1 MHIERMHKMQEC
13 LTEKA
18 VNELEKGVEN
28 VDTSEMGQ
36 VVDMIK
42 DLAEA
47 EYHSIISKAMKK
59 ADEEEEEYDKEL
71 LKSLK
76 AEYGEESGRRY
87 YDHYRYANGRFAP
100 KGRGTRR
107 GYVEPPYYHQMP
119 EDYRRWEDMSD
130 AERMRDLDRMGM
142 GKMYYSEPMSG
153 NNGMSTG
160 THDAREGRAG
170 MSRRSYIET
179 KELHHGD
186 SAADKDAKMKEL
198 EKYMKSLSED
208 VTELFSGMSPE
219 EKQLTKTKLT
229 TLVTKM

>member
-1 MHIERMHKMQEC
+1 MHKFAKQIMDCVKAHVDSIGIENFEGQN
-13 LTEKA
+13 LDDLKDWTEIAKNI
-18 VNELEKGVEN
+18 VCFDKDYSIVE
-28 VDTSEMGQ
+28 
-36 VVDMIK
+36 
-42 DLAEA
+42 
-47 EYHSIISKAMKK
+47 AMKK
-59 ADEEEEEYDKEL
+59 SENEEILRMMEEFGDYP
-71 LKSLK
+71 
-76 AEYGEESGRRY
+76 GRRY
-87 YDHYRYANGRFAP
+87 YDEHRYSNGRFAP

-107 GYVEPPYYHQMP
+107 GYEEPPYYHQMP
-119 EDYRRWEDMSD
+119 EDYHRWEDMTD
-130 AERMRDLDRMGM
+130 AERMRDLDRMSK
-142 GKMYYSEPMSG
+142 GKMYYSEP
-153 NNGMSTG
+153 MSTG
-160 THDAREGRAG
+160 THDAREGRSG

>member
-1 MHIERMHKMQEC
+1 MDIMRMHDMIEKLSEC
-13 LTEKA
+13 AKCEID
-18 VNELEKGVEN
+18 KGIEN
-28 VDTSEMGQ
+28 IDPCEMGQ
-36 VVDMIK
+36 VTDMMK

-47 EYHSIISKAMKK
+47 MYYRTLMKAMEESS
-59 ADEEEEEYDKEL
+59 ADETMEMFERFGD
-71 LKSLK
+71 
-76 AEYGEESGRRY
+76 GRRF
-87 YDHYRYANGRFAP
+87 YDNYRYSNGRFAP

-119 EDYRRWEDMSD
+119 EDYHEWERMPEYD
-130 AERMRDLDRMGM
+130 RMRDLDRMSM

-170 MSRRSYIET
+170 MSRRSYMQT
-179 KELHHGD
+179 KEMHNGN
-186 SAADKDAKMKEL
+186 SPEDKDAKMKEL

-208 VTELFSGMSPE
+208 VTELLSGMSPE

>member
-1 MHIERMHKMQEC
+1 MHKFAKQIMDCVKAHVDGIGIENFEGQN
-13 LTEKA
+13 LDDLKDWTEIAKNI
-18 VNELEKGVEN
+18 VCFDKDYNIVE
-28 VDTSEMGQ
+28 
-36 VVDMIK
+36 
-42 DLAEA
+42 
-47 EYHSIISKAMKK
+47 AMKK
-59 ADEEEEEYDKEL
+59 SEDNEDIIRMFEQYEDYPD
-71 LKSLK
+71 
-76 AEYGEESGRRY
+76 RRF
-87 YDHYRYANGRFAP
+87 YDHYRYANGRFAQ

-119 EDYRRWEDMSD
+119 EDYHRWEDMSD
-130 AERMRDLDRMGM
+130 AERMRDLDRMSH

-153 NNGMSTG
+153 DQMSTG

-170 MSRRSYIET
+170 MSRRSYMET
-179 KELHHGD
+179 KEMHNGN
-186 SAADKDAKMKEL
+186 SPEDKDAKMKEL

>member
-1 MHIERMHKMQEC
+1 MYQMQNQNM
-13 LTEKA
+13 A
-18 VNELEKGVEN
+18 FNQN
-28 VDTSEMGQ
+28 PS
-36 VVDMIK
+36 
-42 DLAEA
+42 
-47 EYHSIISKAMKK
+47 
-59 ADEEEEEYDKEL
+59 
-71 LKSLK
+71 
-76 AEYGEESGRRY
+76 
-87 YDHYRYANGRFAP
+87 YAAYQYNPMQRFQQP
-100 KGRGTRR
+100 
-107 GYVEPPYYHQMP
+107 EPQIPQMQPQFLGIQGYHQMP
-119 EDYRRWEDMSD
+119 EDYHRWEDMSD
-130 AERMRDLDRMGM
+130 AERMRDLDRMSH

-153 NNGMSTG
+153 DQMSTG

-179 KELHHGD
+179 KEMHHGD

>member
-1 MHIERMHKMQEC
+1 MHIERMHKMIEC

-18 VNELEKGVEN
+18 LCEFDKGIEN
-28 VDTSEMGQ
+28 IDTCEMGQ

-42 DLAEA
+42 DLNEA
-47 EYHSIISKAMKK
+47 EYKAVIVKSMKE
-59 ADEEEEEYDKEL
+59 ADEEEKEYDKEL
-71 LKSLK
+71 LRTLK
-76 AEYGEESGRRY
+76 AEYGEEGGRRY
-87 YDHYRYANGRFAP
+87 YDAYRYANGRFAP
-100 KGRGTRR
+100 KGHGTRR
-107 GYVEPPYYHQMP
+107 GYEEPPYYHQMP
-119 EDYRRWEDMSD
+119 EDYHRWEDMSD

-170 MSRRSYIET
+170 MSRRSYMET
-179 KELHHGD
+179 KEMHNGN
-186 SAADKDAKMKEL
+186 SPEDKDAKMKEL

>member
-1 MHIERMHKMQEC
+1 MDIMRMHDMIEKLSEC
-13 LTEKA
+13 AKCEID
-18 VNELEKGVEN
+18 KGIEN
-28 VDTSEMGQ
+28 IDPCEMGQ
-36 VVDMIK
+36 VTDMMK

-47 EYHSIISKAMKK
+47 MYYRTLMKAMEESS
-59 ADEEEEEYDKEL
+59 ADETMEMFERFGD
-71 LKSLK
+71 
-76 AEYGEESGRRY
+76 GRRF
-87 YDHYRYANGRFAP
+87 YDNYRYSNGRFAP

-119 EDYRRWEDMSD
+119 EDYHEWERMPEYD
-130 AERMRDLDRMGM
+130 RMRDLDRISM

-170 MSRRSYIET
+170 MSRRSYMET
-179 KELHHGD
+179 KEMHNGN
-186 SAADKDAKMKEL
+186 SPEDKDAKMKEL

>member
-1 MHIERMHKMQEC
+1 MHKWAKQIMEC
-13 LTEKA
+13 VKAKVDGIGIDNFEGQNLDDLKDFTEIAKNIA
-18 VNELEKGVEN
+18 CFDKDYRIVEAMEKSEDNEDIMRMLEQYE
-28 VDTSEMGQ
+28 DYPE
-36 VVDMIK
+36 
-42 DLAEA
+42 
-47 EYHSIISKAMKK
+47 
-59 ADEEEEEYDKEL
+59 
-71 LKSLK
+71 
-76 AEYGEESGRRY
+76 RRY
-87 YDHYRYANGRFAP
+87 YNEYRYSNGRFAP

-119 EDYRRWEDMSD
+119 EDYHRWEDMSD
-130 AERMRDLDRMGM
+130 AERMRDLDRMSH

-153 NNGMSTG
+153 DQMSTG